1 MLVNDKLNGVAVV
14 AAKVTTA
21 PVSSTSTSVTLSGTS
36 VVVPSGTPAGTYTLV
51 YQICEK
57 LYPQNCDTATVT
69 VPVPPPTAVA
79 DTYAA
84 TEDMAATTYPTVLA
98 NDTWTDGT
106 AVLMTDVSHGTLIF
120 NANGT
125 FTYKPAANYNG
136 PDSFTYKATNLTQ
149 FSVATVTINV
159 APVNDAPV
167 AVANT
172 YDVTKNVK
180 LTVAA
185 PGVLAGDTDVD
196 GLGMTAVLAT
206 NVTKGTLALS
216 ANGSFT
222 YTPPANT
229 TGTFTFTY
237 KAKENITSLLS
248 SAVTVSLVVK

>member
-1 MLVNDKLNGVAVV
+1 VLVNDKLNGVA
-14 AAKVTTA
+14 ATTA
-21 PVSSTSTSVTLSGTS
+21 TVATTFVSSTNAGVTLAGTS
-36 VVVPSGTPAGTYTLV
+36 VVVAPLTPAGSYTLD
-51 YQICEK
+51 YKICEIAK
-57 LYPQNCDTATVT
+57 PANCDTATVT

-106 AVLMTDVSHGTLIF
+106 AVLITGVSHGTLTF

-136 PDSFTYKATNLTQ
+136 PDSFTYKATNGAQ
-149 FSVATVTINV
+149 FSVATATINV
-159 APVNDAPV
+159 ARVNDAPV

-172 YDVTKNVK
+172 YNVTKNVK

-185 PGVLAGDTDVD
+185 PGVLGNDTDVD
-196 GLGMTAVLAT
+196 GLGMTAVLVT

-229 TGTFTFTY
+229 IGTFTFTY
-237 KAKENITSLLS
+237 KAKSTAGLLS
-248 SAVTVSLVVK
+248 SSAATVTLVVQ